1 MWTVKD
7 LIKELEKLPENLP
20 ISITVSVPNDDYIGG
35 YEEIDRDIED
45 ISIDTNNKEVI
56 IQA

>member
-7 LIKELEKLPENLP
+7 LIETLEKFPEDLPVT
-20 ISITVSVPNDDYIGG
+20 ITVSVPNDDYISG
-35 YEEIDRDIED
+35 YEEINHNIED
-45 ISIDTNNKEVI
+45 VLISLYNDEVI

>member
-7 LIKELEKLPENLP
+7 LIETLEKFPADLPV
-20 ISITVSVPNDDYIGG
+20 SIMVSIPNDDYISG
-35 YEEIDRDIED
+35 YEDIECNIED
-45 ISIDTNNKEVI
+45 VLISLYNDEVI